1 MPSAGGAMP
10 YQGDEW
16 MNRLRLSLAVLGLL
30 PALSCGPTRTEET
43 KSETPPRGSSAMKTP
58 GALGSDGLSSLGAL
72 RRPQLDVTV
81 TEHRGEARVMLPLP
95 GLPARAGFGPDLAL
109 GYSSSPYDARD
120 GFGIGFSLGVP
131 SVGIVNDWGVPYR
144 YVTPNGDLAARLSLN
159 GARLE
164 RVRTEKVN
172 GALSIIEYRLDG
184 TDSLVRVFRH
194 MPGAE
199 MAVPDGQGGTLALAG
214 FRVVYPDGRQ
224 EYYSEA
230 PEVAE
235 GLMLKRFF
243 ATRWPLVAA
252 VGPTGEVVTYQYDK
266 PTQDQRSYLS
276 AVSFAGGRS
285 AYVLERAERPRA
297 PTDYVMGYP
306 QKAGHLYTK
315 LTAQFDGEPMF
326 QWCFVYGV
334 YGWDGAT
341 LLTHPDCEALAQEDF
356 AAELTKLSASL
367 SRQDRLL
374 GVYRFG
380 RSAAPLTRDTPQEP
394 LVRFQYSGWTVS
406 DIRDHSLVYDIEVP
420 DVFGFGPEGGSE
432 FLDLNTDGLVDV
444 LRASLSDNRSFA
456 SYNLGDLARQ
466 NPFVQRDGVVLQKV
480 LGGIEEPQMLRFDER
495 PGSDSLFWTGDFNGD
510 GLTDVVHITS
520 SGGQSELF
528 FFRGQQGIPGKPFA
542 AATRSSVLDAYVGQ
556 LMHGRSRVID
566 LNADGKDD
574 ILIANTDGVT
584 ATWTAHVNIT
594 SPEDRALSFQTL
606 TNLRFP
612 FTAGSGWEL
621 DNPAYRFL
629 DVNGDGLQDLAVL
642 KVTGAGDKGLCVYE
656 NQGGV
661 WAYTYTNLGTDS
673 QGWDV
678 PRGRMAAGAL
688 VFGFDAGDPVC
699 EQGFFLPVQGIE
711 SGVNLNAM
719 WLADINR
726 DGNTDLAHLTTTAD
740 SLKVWFGQGRDGFSR
755 AESLPLNTTL
765 SVDPQNIWNTRVID
779 IDGDGVVEILVYEP
793 TPQGGRLRIIDFNRT
808 GQKNVVGPDLLI
820 GTSEGTGL
828 RHAFVYGTTT
838 DELVRD
844 RRRLGMDDTS
854 LRGLPYALPVVKRH
868 ALLVGGE
875 PPQLTAFQY
884 HAPHFEGE
892 ARSFVGFA
900 RSDTLLLGDSTQPDL
915 GVHRTYAVR
924 GTRTDRFLASRASV
938 EELVRP
944 TPLQVRPAVPGPLET
959 ASAVSLTSE
968 TWNEEPLTAAA
979 VLSQQESDWAVE
991 PLPEAE
997 ARTLPVF
1004 VRLLSIR
1011 SRICGESSGCAAPAT
1026 STRTLEYD
1034 ALNRLW
1040 REQETLN
1047 AVVGPDGLQVPSR
1060 SSVRTLTYDSVWEER
1075 GILTAVDSESVTVPS
1090 SGTVLS
1096 TTTTVYEERWPLP
1109 VRVETQGAVDPEALS
1124 GLEARFIQ
1132 ALQKSTVRVL
1142 TRTYDDF
1149 GNAVES
1155 GDGLGLT
1162 QRLIY
1167 DPTGLRVV
1175 ESRNSLG
1182 HRTRYCYGSAECT
1195 LGGTGEGIPERSLTR
1210 THVLTPQGELTV
1222 SRFDALHRP
1231 VRVTDSSGREVS
1243 LAYRDAEGTR
1253 PQLVRM
1259 TERRM
1264 LSGTRTHT
1272 ERLFAF
1278 QADGRPVGEAVEGES
1293 TGARVLAFTAYNG
1306 TGTSVFAAR
1315 PYTLTKGPVAL
1326 FEEGQFPAP
1335 AGAPGCG
1342 LGLGICTSYDA
1353 LGRPV
1358 EVIDSSGRHVRRT
1371 THEPWGQRLEERLV
1385 QDGDTIVRA
1394 RTHVERPGEMYALV
1408 DEMGQVY
1415 HYARDARG
1423 RLYEISVPGESTPRR
1438 VVFDAAGNIILSQ
1451 APGVLTRFWTRD
1463 TRGRVSDEMTWSA
1476 SGTAWERIERTF
1488 DSLDRPTHIRATSSA
1503 HPDGT
1508 DVLTFVYDGR
1518 EGEPVQ
1524 PESRGRLIEATAQ
1537 DLLATQSVTEHFT
1550 YNRSGQR
1557 TGRTLVY
1564 TGGGVER
1571 SYTETWNHALDG
1583 TLSAYRDPF
1592 GNAFTFERYGS
1603 GALAALH
1610 WSAPGGAEAPLLAG
1624 MQYNAHGQLDAYT
1637 APRTRLERRYDY
1649 DAASGHL
1656 THMQACISR
1665 EEGCVPT
1672 QDMVLT
1678 HLADGRITGIQDGPR
1693 NTSYAYS
1700 LRGELLSAQQ
1710 GDGTHTYTYGP
1721 SGEVSRLSEGA
1732 DYLFERAPGT
1742 SVIPLPTGGNF
1753 RLDAFGRMAAGGRM
1767 REITYDPFGRI
1778 RRVELDGKTLIYG
1791 YSASG
1796 NRIARQV
1803 LVTEG
1808 ALEKIAEV
1816 VVHPTQFTRDNGQER
1831 QSLVRIEGRRLAL
1844 IVDEQ
1849 RTFTLL
1855 DDSRGVV
1862 TALVDES
1869 GQTLLQAEYSPFG
1882 LATLLGPPDLLDST
1896 ELVFSFT
1903 GRFADPDTGLV
1914 QMGAREY
1921 APGLASFTTPDPYAL
1936 AEPELC
1942 VRSPLECHLYSYAG
1956 HDPINFSDES
1966 GLSMNRSSAPP
1977 SRPSAPPKNSQGRQN
1992 PPSNKFLK
2000 QGTESPDCNLC
2011 GFYAL
2016 YHFTNGNSTVTK
2028 SRYINKAA
2036 EYYKNSIP
2044 GLTMEGARGVVLENG
2059 ASPEVLENFELGL
2072 SKTDEAALQTRGV
2085 GIIADVNGGHFF
2097 TVRAGDNG
2105 DWWSYDSFNHD
2116 APKRYASFS
2125 ELRAA
2130 EMRRDNIQIWTGND

>member
-1 MPSAGGAMP
+1 M
-10 YQGDEW
+10 
-16 MNRLRLSLAVLGLL
+16 
-30 PALSCGPTRTEET
+30 
-43 KSETPPRGSSAMKTP
+43 
-58 GALGSDGLSSLGAL
+58 
-72 RRPQLDVTV
+72 DVTV
-81 TEHRGEARVMLPLP
+81 AEHRGEARVTLPLP
-95 GLPARAGFGPDLAL
+95 GLPTRTGFGPDLAL
-109 GYSSSPYDARD
+109 GYSSSPYDARG
-120 GFGIGFSLGVP
+120 GFGIGFGLGVP
-131 SVGIVNDWGVPYR
+131 SVGIINDWGVPYR
-144 YVTPNGDLAARLSLN
+144 YVTANGDLTARLALN

-164 RVRTEKVN
+164 RIRTEKEN

-252 VGPTGEVVTYQYDK
+252 VSPTGEVVTYQYDK
-266 PTQDQRSYLS
+266 PTEDQRSYLS
-276 AVSFAGGRS
+276 SISFAGGRS
-285 AYVLERAERPRA
+285 AYVFERAERPRA

-315 LTAQFDGEPMF
+315 LTAQFDGEPMY

-334 YGWDGAT
+334 YAQDGAK
-341 LLTHPDCEALAQEDF
+341 LLTHPDCEAIAQEDF

-367 SRQDRLL
+367 SRQDKLL

-380 RSAAPLTRDTPQEP
+380 RSAAPLTRNTPQEP
-394 LVRFQYSGWTVS
+394 LMRFQYSGWTVS
-406 DIRDHSLVYDIEVP
+406 DIRDHSLVYDIEIP
-420 DVFGFGPEGGSE
+420 DVYGFGPEGGSE
-432 FLDLNTDGLVDV
+432 FLDLNADGLADV
-444 LRASLSDNRSFA
+444 LRSSLSDNRSFA

-480 LGGIEEPQMLRFDER
+480 LGGIEQPEMLRFDER

-510 GLTDVVHITS
+510 GLTDVVHIMA

-528 FFRGQQGIPGKPFA
+528 LFRGQQGVPGKPFA

-556 LMHGRSRVID
+556 LMHGRSRVLD

-574 ILIANTDGVT
+574 ILIATTDGVT
-584 ATWTAHVNIT
+584 ATWTAHVNVT

-606 TNLRFP
+606 SNLRFP
-612 FTAGSGWEL
+612 FTAGAGWEL

-629 DVNGDGLQDLAVL
+629 DVSGDGLQDLAVL
-642 KVTGAGDKGLCVYE
+642 KVTGAGDKGLCIYE

-661 WAYTYTNLGTDS
+661 WAYSYTDLGTDS
-673 QGWDV
+673 QGRDV
-678 PRGRMAAGAL
+678 PRGRLATGAL

-719 WLADINR
+719 WLADVNR
-726 DGNTDLAHLTTTAD
+726 DGNIDLAHLTTTANA
-740 SLKVWFGQGRDGFSR
+740 LKVWFGQGRDGFSH
-755 AESLPLNTTL
+755 AENLPLNTTL

-793 TPQGGRLRIIDFNRT
+793 TPQGGRLRVIDFNRT

-820 GTSEGTGL
+820 GASDGTGL

-844 RRRLGMDDTS
+844 RRRLGMDDAS

-868 ALLVGGE
+868 AILVGGE

-900 RSDTLLLGDSTQPDL
+900 RSDTRILGDSTQPDQGL
-915 GVHRTYAVR
+915 RRTYAVQ

-944 TPLQVRPAVPGPLET
+944 TPLLVRPTVPGPLET
-959 ASAVSLTSE
+959 ASAVSFTAE
-968 TWNEEPLTAAA
+968 TWSEEPLTAAA

-991 PLPEAE
+991 PLLEEE
-997 ARTLPVF
+997 ARTPPLF
-1004 VRLLSIR
+1004 VRLLSTR

-1026 STRTLEYD
+1026 STRTREYD
-1034 ALNRLW
+1034 AFNRLR

-1047 AVVGPDGLQVPSR
+1047 TVVGPDGLQIPSR
-1060 SSVRTLTYDSVWEER
+1060 SSVRTLTYDPVWEER
-1075 GILTAVDSESVTVPS
+1075 GILTAVDREVVKTLPS
-1090 SGTVLS
+1090 GAVLS
-1096 TTTTVYEERWPLP
+1096 TTTTLYAEQWPLP
-1109 VRVETQGAVDPEALS
+1109 VRVETQGAVDPQALS
-1124 GLEARFIQ
+1124 GLEARFTQ

-1142 TRTYDDF
+1142 THAHDAL
-1149 GNAVES
+1149 GNIIEV
-1155 GDGLGLT
+1155 GDALGAT
-1162 QRLIY
+1162 THFVY
-1167 DPTGLRVV
+1167 DPSGLRIV
-1175 ESRNSLG
+1175 ETRNSLG

-1195 LGGTGEGIPERSLTR
+1195 LGGTGSGVPERSLAR

-1243 LAYRDAEGTR
+1243 YAYRDAGSTQPR
-1253 PQLVRM
+1253 LVRV
-1259 TERRM
+1259 TERRTAT
-1264 LSGTRTHT
+1264 GPRTHT

-1278 QADGRPVGEAVEGES
+1278 RADGRAVGEAVEGES

-1306 TGTSVFAAR
+1306 TGASVFAAR

-1335 AGAPGCG
+1335 TGAPGCG

-1358 EVIDSSGRHVRRT
+1358 EVVDSSGRHIRRT
-1371 THEPWGQRLEERLV
+1371 TYEPWGRRLEERLV
-1385 QDGDTIVRA
+1385 EDGDAIVRA
-1394 RTHVERPGEMYALV
+1394 RTHVERPGEMYALA
-1408 DEMGQVY
+1408 DETGQVY
-1415 HYARDARG
+1415 HYARDAHG
-1423 RLYEISVPGESTPRR
+1423 RLYGISVPGESAPRR
-1438 VVFDAAGNIILSQ
+1438 VVFDAAGDIILSQ
-1451 APGVLTRFWTRD
+1451 APGILTRLWTRD
-1463 TRGRVSDEMTWSA
+1463 ARGRVSEELTWSA
-1476 SGTAWERIERTF
+1476 SGPAWERIERTY
-1488 DSLDRPTHIRATSSA
+1488 DPLDRPTHVRATSSEN
-1503 HPDGT
+1503 PDGT

-1518 EGEPVQ
+1518 EGEPAS
-1524 PESRGRLIEATAQ
+1524 PESRGRLIEATAH
-1537 DLLATQSVTEHFT
+1537 DLLATQSVTELFT

-1557 TGRTLVY
+1557 TGRTLAY

-1571 SYTETWNHALDG
+1571 TYTETWNHALDS

-1592 GNAFTFERYGS
+1592 GNAFTFERHGS

-1610 WSAPGGAEAPLLAG
+1610 WSTPERAETPLLAG

-1637 APRTRLERRYDY
+1637 APRTRLERRYGY

-1656 THMQACISR
+1656 IHLQACISR
-1665 EEGCVPT
+1665 EEGCVPA

-1693 NTSYAYS
+1693 TTSYAYS
-1700 LRGELLSAQQ
+1700 LRGELLSAQE
-1710 GDGTHTYTYGP
+1710 GDGTHTYAYGP
-1721 SGEVSRLSEGA
+1721 SGEMSRLSEGA

-1753 RLDAFGRMAAGGRM
+1753 RLDAFGRLAAGGRM

-1791 YSASG
+1791 YLASG
-1796 NRIARQV
+1796 DRVAKQAR
-1803 LVTEG
+1803 VTQG
-1808 ALEKIAEV
+1808 GQEKVSEV
-1816 VVHPTQFTRDNGQER
+1816 VVYPTRFTRDNGRER
-1831 QSLVRIEGRRLAL
+1831 QSLVRLEGRRLAL
-1844 IVDEQ
+1844 VVDEQ
-1849 RTFTLL
+1849 RVFTLL

-1862 TALVDES
+1862 KALVDES
-1869 GQTLLQAEYSPFG
+1869 GQALLQAEYSPFG
-1882 LATLLGPPDLLDST
+1882 LATLSGPADLLEST

-1903 GRFADPDTGLV
+1903 GRFTDPDTGLV

-1921 APGLASFTTPDPYAL
+1921 APQLASFTTPDPYAL
-1936 AEPELC
+1936 AEPEFC
-1942 VRSPLECHLYSYAG
+1942 VRSPLECHLYTYAG
-1956 HDPINFSDES
+1956 HDPINFADETGFMMGRSTSTPQTGSTPQGQNARPNSPIMNSRERTVLS
-1966 GLSMNRSSAPP
+1966 GILQGHSNAYSGRVREANRALDKLNVPLDPELGASLQDIATKAETGELRTSAAHGAE
-1977 SRPSAPPKNSQGRQN
+1977 SRALFNQGVKDF
-1992 PPSNKFLK
+1992 SNGRIK
-2000 QGTESPDCNLC
+2000 QG
-2011 GFYAL
+2011 AL
-2016 YHFTNGNSTVTK
+2016 TFGGAATNAFISM
-2028 SRYINKAA
+2028 A
-2036 EYYKNSIP
+2036 EIHQ
-2044 GLTMEGARGVVLENG
+2044 EQ
-2059 ASPEVLENFELGL
+2059 
-2072 SKTDEAALQTRGV
+2072 ALQ
-2085 GIIADVNGGHFF
+2085 
-2097 TVRAGDNG
+2097 
-2105 DWWSYDSFNHD
+2105 
-2116 APKRYASFS
+2116 P
-2125 ELRAA
+2125 
-2130 EMRRDNIQIWTGND
+2130 